1 MCFGQLQNERLI
13 FRETTGVWLLKTEK
27 DEFTPFYIIWATTK
41 WIETIKFP
49 NEQLQSAMRFQ
60 EMKYGERSSFNVM

>member
-13 FRETTGVWLLKTEK
+13 FRETTGVWLLETEK

-41 WIETIKFP
+41 PIKTIKFP
-49 NEQLQSAMRFQ
+49 NEQLKSAVWFQ
-60 EMKYGERSSFNVM
+60 EMKYGECSSFNEI